1 MIDHGLPAARSN
13 SLGEDWQD
21 GLEEAKAGRLPK
33 GSSPR
38 AALEGLLADK
48 EKEMGN
54 ECFKSGEYDTC
65 VEYYTRGLSL
75 HESAIIYANRA
86 MAYLRM
92 ERPADALKDCDSAL
106 RVDPGYN
113 KALFRRGLAQKALKS
128 WDDAAEDLKAALVFR
143 EAIPLLQVS
152 ELQRGDLPFVIVTQI
167 SIGGTSCR
175 RGGLGHLA
183 R

>member
-1 MIDHGLPAARSN
+1 MIEHGLPAARSN

-54 ECFKSGEYDTC
+54 ECFKSGEYDTA

-106 RVDPGYN
+106 HVDPGYN

-128 WDDAAEDLKAALVFR
+128 WDDAAEDLKAALAAEPDSASVALGR
-143 EAIPLLQVS
+143 VGSDL
-152 ELQRGDLPFVIVTQI
+152 ELHRWRWL
-167 SIGGTSCR
+167 GGGCAGR
-175 RGGLGHLA
+175 
-183 R
+183 